1 MIPRNWWNIAA
12 IKTEEQQQAITLFLK
27 DVYNILNRG
36 ILLKD
41 NVKGALLGVTF
52 SSANADVEIRH
63 GLDFVPNN
71 YLVVGTSSAMSV
83 YDGVTSADKTFFYL
97 RSSATGTARIF
108 IF

>member
-1 MIPRNWWNIAA
+1 MIPRNWWNVISRSEADQA
-12 IKTEEQQQAITLFLK
+12 QAITLFLK

-52 SSANADVEIRH
+52 STANADIEIRH
-63 GLDFVPNN
+63 GLDFVPSN
-71 YLVVGTSSAMSV
+71 YIVVGTSAAMSI
-83 YDGVTSADKTFFYL
+83 YDGVTSGDRSFFYL
-97 RSSATGTARIF
+97 RSSAVGTARVF